1 MGLGD
6 IFKIGEFK
14 QEISRLQTENENL
27 SQNIQ
32 QLQQAAE
39 NMRNQ
44 LLSLIHISRARTRSI
59 T

>member
-32 QLQQAAE
+32 QLQQEPKICAT
-39 NMRNQ
+39 N
-44 LLSLIHISRARTRSI
+44 
-59 T
+59 